1 MERDDRKI
9 LGAIQI
15 LRRVTR
21 IVKIA
26 PFVLAVLF
34 ALSMIGYMVFSDT
47 VATILDYLFYISP
60 STIVILL
67 VLSKST
73 KMCVWHKLEC
83 ILPIVAMLPA
93 LFDDLIIELT
103 NVAAYINAST
113 IALIFLASLLN
124 AYFVFIK
131 PRNEESNS

>member
-1 MERDDRKI
+1 MERDEHRI

-15 LRRVTR
+15 LKSVTKT
-21 IVKIA
+21 VKIA
-26 PFVLAVLF
+26 PFVLAVLYM
-34 ALSMIGYMVFSDT
+34 LSMVGYMLFSDT
-47 VATILDYLFYISP
+47 VATILDYIFYISP

-67 VLSKST
+67 ILSKST
-73 KMCVWHKLEC
+73 KMCAWHRLEC
-83 ILPIVAMLPA
+83 ILPMVSMLPA
-93 LFDDLIIELT
+93 LFDELIMNLT

-113 IALIFLASLLN
+113 IAFIFLASLLN

>member
-1 MERDDRKI
+1 MEREESKI

-15 LRRVTR
+15 LRKVTKT
-21 IVKIA
+21 VKVA

-34 ALSMIGYMVFSDT
+34 MVSMIGYMLFSDT
-47 VATILDYLFYISP
+47 VAVVLDYLFYISP

-67 VLSKST
+67 ILSKST
-73 KMCVWHKLEC
+73 KMCVWHRLEC
-83 ILPIVAMLPA
+83 VLPMVSMLPA
-93 LFDDLIIELT
+93 LFDDMIMNLT

-131 PRNEESNS
+131 K

>member
-1 MERDDRKI
+1 MERNEHKI

-21 IVKIA
+21 TVKIA
-26 PFVLAVLF
+26 PFVLAVLYMF
-34 ALSMIGYMVFSDT
+34 SMIGYMLFSDY
-47 VATILDYLFYISP
+47 VSTILDYLFYISP

-67 VLSKST
+67 LLSKST
-73 KMCVWHKLEC
+73 KMCVWHRLEC
-83 ILPIVAMLPA
+83 ILPLVSMPPA
-93 LFDDLIIELT
+93 LFDEMIMNLT
-103 NVAAYINAST
+103 NVAAYINAAT
-113 IALIFLASLLN
+113 IAFISLASIVN

>member
-1 MERDDRKI
+1 MEREDRKI

-15 LRRVTR
+15 LRKVTKT
-21 IVKIA
+21 VKIA
-26 PFVLAVLF
+26 PFVLAVLYM
-34 ALSMIGYMVFSDT
+34 LSMIGYMVFSDT

-67 VLSKST
+67 MLSKST
-73 KMCVWHKLEC
+73 KMCVWHRLEC
-83 ILPIVAMLPA
+83 VLPMVSMLPA
-93 LFDDLIIELT
+93 LFDDLIIEMT
-103 NVAAYINAST
+103 NVAAYINVST
-113 IALIFLASLLN
+113 VALIFLASLLN

>member
-1 MERDDRKI
+1 MERDEHRI

-15 LRRVTR
+15 LKSVTKT
-21 IVKIA
+21 VKIA
-26 PFVLAVLF
+26 PFVLAVLYI
-34 ALSMIGYMVFSDT
+34 LSMVGYMLFSDT

-67 VLSKST
+67 ILSKST
-73 KMCVWHKLEC
+73 KMCVWHRLEC
-83 ILPIVAMLPA
+83 ILPMVSMLPA
-93 LFDDLIIELT
+93 LFDELIMSLT

-113 IALIFLASLLN
+113 IAFIFLASLLN

-131 PRNEESNS
+131 PRDEESNS

>member
-1 MERDDRKI
+1 MERDEHRI

-15 LRRVTR
+15 LKSVTKT
-21 IVKIA
+21 VKIA
-26 PFVLAVLF
+26 PFVLAVLYI
-34 ALSMIGYMVFSDT
+34 LSMVGYMLFSDT

-67 VLSKST
+67 ILSKST
-73 KMCVWHKLEC
+73 KMCVWHRLEC
-83 ILPIVAMLPA
+83 ILPMVSMLPA
-93 LFDDLIIELT
+93 LFDELIMSLT

-113 IALIFLASLLN
+113 IAFIFLASLLN

>member
-1 MERDDRKI
+1 MERDERKI

-15 LRRVTR
+15 LRKVTR

-34 ALSMIGYMVFSDT
+34 MLSMIGYMAFSDT
-47 VATILDYLFYISP
+47 VATVLDFLFYISP

-67 VLSKST
+67 ILSKST
-73 KMCVWHKLEC
+73 KMCAWHRLEC
-83 ILPIVAMLPA
+83 ILPMVSMLPA
-93 LFDDLIIELT
+93 LFDELIMSLT

-113 IALIFLASLLN
+113 IAFIFLASLLN

-131 PRNEESNS
+131 K

>member
-1 MERDDRKI
+1 MEREERKI

-15 LRRVTR
+15 LRRVTKT
-21 IVKIA
+21 VKIA
-26 PFVLAVLF
+26 PFVLAVLYM
-34 ALSMIGYMVFSDT
+34 LSMIGYMVFSDT
-47 VATILDYLFYISP
+47 IATIQDYLFYISP

-67 VLSKST
+67 ILSKST
-73 KMCVWHKLEC
+73 KMCVWHRLEC
-83 ILPIVAMLPA
+83 VLPMVSMLPA

-113 IALIFLASLLN
+113 IALIFLLSLLN

>member
-1 MERDDRKI
+1 MERDERKI

-21 IVKIA
+21 TVKIA

-34 ALSMIGYMVFSDT
+34 MLSMIGYMLFSDT
-47 VATILDYLFYISP
+47 VATVLDYLFYISP

-67 VLSKST
+67 ILSKST
-73 KMCVWHKLEC
+73 KMCVWHRLEC
-83 ILPIVAMLPA
+83 VLPMVSMLPA

-113 IALIFLASLLN
+113 IALIFLLSLLN

>member
-1 MERDDRKI
+1 MERNEHKI

-21 IVKIA
+21 TVKIA
-26 PFVLAVLF
+26 PFVLAVLYM
-34 ALSMIGYMVFSDT
+34 LSMIGYMVFSDT

-67 VLSKST
+67 IFSKST

-83 ILPIVAMLPA
+83 ILPMVSMLPS
-93 LFDDLIIELT
+93 LFDEMIMNLT
-103 NVAAYINAST
+103 NVAAYINAAT
-113 IALIFLASLLN
+113 IAFISLASIIN

>member
-1 MERDDRKI
+1 MEREDRKI

-15 LRRVTR
+15 LRKVTKT
-21 IVKIA
+21 VKIA
-26 PFVLAVLF
+26 PFVLAVLYM
-34 ALSMIGYMVFSDT
+34 LSMIGYMVFSDT

-67 VLSKST
+67 ILSKST
-73 KMCVWHKLEC
+73 KMCVWHRLEC
-83 ILPIVAMLPA
+83 ILPMVSMLPA

-103 NVAAYINAST
+103 NVAAYINVST

>member
-1 MERDDRKI
+1 MEREERKI

-15 LRRVTR
+15 LRRVTKT
-21 IVKIA
+21 VKIA
-26 PFVLAVLF
+26 AFVLAVLYM
-34 ALSMIGYMVFSDT
+34 LSMIGYMVFSDT
-47 VATILDYLFYISP
+47 IATILDYLFYISP

-67 VLSKST
+67 ILSKST
-73 KMCVWHKLEC
+73 KMCVWHRLEC
-83 ILPIVAMLPA
+83 VLPMVSMLPA

-113 IALIFLASLLN
+113 IALIFLLSLLN

>member
-1 MERDDRKI
+1 MGEKENKI

-21 IVKIA
+21 TVKVA
-26 PFVLAVLF
+26 PFILAVLYMM
-34 ALSMIGYMVFSDT
+34 SMVGYLLFSDT
-47 VATILDYLFYISP
+47 VSVILDYLFYISP

-67 VLSKST
+67 ILSKST
-73 KMCVWHKLEC
+73 KMCVWHRLEC
-83 ILPIVAMLPA
+83 ILPIVAMIPA
-93 LFDDLIIELT
+93 LIDDFIMQFT
-103 NVAAYINAST
+103 NSATIVNIST
-113 IALIFLASLLN
+113 IAIIFALSLVN

>member
-15 LRRVTR
+15 LRRVTKT
-21 IVKIA
+21 VKIA
-26 PFVLAVLF
+26 PFVLAVLYM
-34 ALSMIGYMVFSDT
+34 LSMIGYMVFSDT
-47 VATILDYLFYISP
+47 VATILDYLFYISL

-67 VLSKST
+67 ILSKST

-83 ILPIVAMLPA
+83 ILPMVSMLPA
-93 LFDDLIIELT
+93 LFDGLIIEMT